1 MARITVEDCLEK
13 VDNRFHLVRVASKRA
28 RQLMN
33 GKEPSLE
40 WDNDKA
46 TVVALREIAAGNITE
61 EMLEE
66 KPIVNDDEGIFDQA
80 EIDAEI
86 SALLSDGAESENQ
99 EEVQAESEN
108 QEEVQAESENQE
120 EQIVVEVENTNLES
134 SNEAPEGLEPTEN

>member
-33 GKEPSLE
+33 GKDPTLD

-46 TVVALREIAAGNITE
+46 TVLALREIAAGNITE
-61 EMLEE
+61 EMLNE
-66 KPIVNDDEGIFDQA
+66 KPVVNDEDSLFEQA

-86 SALLSDGAESENQ
+86 GAVLDADVTDDQEKVELKSDEISENIESDSSNNQIESE
-99 EEVQAESEN
+99 
-108 QEEVQAESENQE
+108 
-120 EQIVVEVENTNLES
+120 T
-134 SNEAPEGLEPTEN
+134 TETTETTDTTETI

>member
-33 GKEPSLE
+33 GKEPTLE

-61 EMLEE
+61 EMLNE
-66 KPIVNDDEGIFDQA
+66 KPASSEDEGIFAQD

-86 SALLSDGAESENQ
+86 
-99 EEVQAESEN
+99 
-108 QEEVQAESENQE
+108 
-120 EQIVVEVENTNLES
+120 
-134 SNEAPEGLEPTEN
+134 